1 MMKNSDSI
9 LPAVEQIT
17 ISLEMVMFTLA
28 ATVRDY

>member
-9 LPAVEQIT
+9 LLAAEQIT
-17 ISLEMVMFTLA
+17 MYLEMVMFTLA

>member
-9 LPAVEQIT
+9 LLAAEQIT
-17 ISLEMVMFTLA
+17 MSLEMVMFTLA